1 MNFEKE
7 TKFKKGDVV
16 WSLAA
21 YKGATVGNCKSAR
34 AEILDVAIVFRA
46 SAYSHPY
53 RDLFSIRTDPH
64 SEVHYV
70 VKLASG
76 EIINLPEILLSESKE
91 TLDKYLEVFKFD
103 SKFCPIHFPSRKV
116 TSLKTSNLFGT
127 GEKVVEPN
135 NLSEPVLNAFEI
147 DRNCYPP
154 VKYEHESYHNYLY
167 DICDLGTPVK
177 LKFSESFNLDLFIHK
192 ITVTTDKAVFE
203 LVPWYDLMLQP
214 DNAFGMSCKFY
225 LTVTDPE
232 DLRSSLFHGFD
243 SLDTS
248 VQLMFAFLEDDNNHM
263 ALKLD
268 EARELKKY
276 TSPDEYYHLVPVKFE
291 SIKAFELGEPWRLGQ
306 ADLYFRKYWGIQSD
320 SFDQW
325 FRDYKWRWFEVFDIQ

>member
-1 MNFEKE
+1 MNFRKE
-7 TKFKKGDVV
+7 TKFKKGDMA

-21 YKGATVGNCKSAR
+21 YKGATVENCKSAE
-34 AEILDVAIVFRA
+34 AEVMDVAIVFRA
-46 SAYSHPY
+46 SAYSHPH

-91 TLDKYLEVFKFD
+91 KLDKYLEIFKFD
-103 SKFCPIHFPSRKV
+103 PRICPIHFLDKEV
-116 TSLKTSNLFGT
+116 TLLETSDLFGT
-127 GEKVVEPN
+127 DEKADDPDNLLEPISN
-135 NLSEPVLNAFEI
+135 VFEL
-147 DRNCYPP
+147 DKNGYPP
-154 VKYEHESYHNYLY
+154 ARYEHEDYLTY
-167 DICDLGTPVK
+167 LSEVYSLGTPVK
-177 LKFSESFNLDLFIHK
+177 LKFSESFSLDLFIHK

-203 LVPWYDLMLQP
+203 LVPWYDLMFQP
-214 DNAFGMSCKFY
+214 DDAFGISCKFY
-225 LTVTDPE
+225 LTITNPE
-232 DLRSSLFHGFD
+232 DLRFTLFRGFD
-243 SLDTS
+243 CSDPS
-248 VQLMFAFLEDDNNHM
+248 VKLMFAFLEDDNNHM

-276 TSPDEYYHLVPVKFE
+276 TSPDEYHQLAPVKFE

-306 ADLYFRKYWGIQSD
+306 ADLYFRKHWGIQND

-325 FRDYKWRWFEVFDIQ
+325 FRDYKWCWFEVFDVQ

>member
-7 TKFKKGDVV
+7 TKFKKGDVA

-21 YKGATVGNCKSAR
+21 YKGATEGNCKSAR

-46 SAYSHPY
+46 SAYSYPHS
-53 RDLFSIRTDPH
+53 DLFSIRTDPH

-103 SKFCPIHFPSRKV
+103 SRFCPIHFPSGEV

-127 GEKVVEPN
+127 DEKVVEPN
-135 NLSEPVLNAFEI
+135 NLSGPISNAFEI
-147 DRNCYPP
+147 DRNGYPP
-154 VKYEHESYHNYLY
+154 AKYEHEDYHKYLSEV
-167 DICDLGTPVK
+167 CSLGTPVK
-177 LKFSESFNLDLFIHK
+177 LKFSGSFSLDLFIHK

-203 LVPWYDLMLQP
+203 LVPWYDLMFQP
-214 DNAFGMSCKFY
+214 DTALGMSCKFY
-225 LTVTDPE
+225 LTITDPE
-232 DLRSSLFHGFD
+232 DLRFSLFHGFD
-243 SLDTS
+243 CSDPS
-248 VQLMFAFLEDDNNHM
+248 IKLMFAFLEDDNDQM

-276 TSPDEYYHLVPVKFE
+276 TSPDDYYQLAPVKFE
-291 SIKAFELGEPWRLGQ
+291 SIKAFNLEPEWKLSCD
-306 ADLYFRKYWGIQSD
+306 DLYFRKHWGIQND
-320 SFDQW
+320 SSDQW
-325 FRDYKWRWFEVFDIQ
+325 FRDYKWCWSEVFDIQ